1 MKQLFLALTAALF
14 LTGCCNIEYA
24 GKEQTPL
31 QSETDVVLYFS
42 PEQYPANS
50 KQEVL
55 GKAKASAGTNWTIRE
70 IQTKLK
76 SFAAS
81 KGANGILI
89 ERIERVPA
97 GEARPDQVKNLPS
110 KTWVVGDNSNSAS
123 KHFIED
129 MTNYSVKPEAQEEIY
144 RIIVHATLLNITG
157 KK

>member
-1 MKQLFLALTAALF
+1 MKQIFLALTAALF
-14 LTGCCNIEYA
+14 LTGCCNIEYT

-31 QSETDVVLYFS
+31 QSDSDVVLYFS
-42 PEQYPANS
+42 PDQYPKNS

-55 GKAKASAGTNWTIRE
+55 GKAKATAGTNWTIRE

-76 SFAAS
+76 EFAAS

-89 ERIERVPA
+89 ERIDRIPA

-129 MTNYSVKPEAQEEIY
+129 MTNYSVKPEAQQEVY
-144 RIIVHATLLNITG
+144 RTEVHATLLNITG
-157 KK
+157 KE